1 MLRTAK
7 GQKQTPFWLGEH
19 GRWFSAG
26 GALET
31 PLLPP
36 QSETFE
42 AVTEVAGW
50 GWGMGGRSFGSHHIV
65 PLSPRT
71 GRTCG
76 QNYSQPTGHTH
87 EREASLCH
95 QEPLQPRLTR
105 HCGITQLK
113 LPGTPEEP
121 ALPECFWVPAPVLTP
136 HPPIPPHPHGS
147 TADAHLTGKGD
158 SEVVGTLAPGRTMAP
173 EFELRPC
180 DSEDLTPH
188 HHAIKS
194 RKGRA

>member
-147 TADAHLTGKGD
+147 TADAHLTGKETRRWSGHLPQ
-158 SEVVGTLAPGRTMAP
+158 VVPWHQNLNSDPVILKTSLLTTTL
-173 EFELRPC
+173 
-180 DSEDLTPH
+180 
-188 HHAIKS
+188 
-194 RKGRA
+194 